1 MNNILRCKACI
12 LSCDVGC
19 LIMSSNVLKLWLLF
33 LWMWRVHIPFLPDFV
48 LLLCK
53 YDAPCSKLK
62 PYRSSHFHSKK
73 LYNSNTFKFS
83 GEFKVKQ
90 GTLTF
95 HYFEH
100 DICMGYGRYQLGS
113 LTPRGSHYC
122 VKKESQSNR
131 YFVCRVQPLRKLQNT

>member
-1 MNNILRCKACI
+1 
-12 LSCDVGC
+12 
-19 LIMSSNVLKLWLLF
+19 
-33 LWMWRVHIPFLPDFV
+33 MWRVHIPFLPDFV

-73 LYNSNTFKFS
+73 LYNSNTSKFS

-131 YFVCRVQPLRKLQNT
+131 YLYVGCNYSENYKIHRLYGIGFYNECILKCIFISL